1 MAINVC
7 IIGAGPAGIGC
18 ARRLLSSS
26 EQLNITIMDGG
37 NDLKT
42 RVRKGEM
49 ADVISGFGGAGAFS
63 DRKISVP
70 PAGSGILERCKTNDL
85 RDTYL
90 EELDWIENSVDT
102 SKDKIRQL
110 KDVVREYF
118 AANKEYHYSEG
129 LKQYSTI
136 CLANFEEAYNWLES
150 YEKFFNKHK
159 NLTIKYNT
167 IVNKIEKINNKYMV
181 YHNAFMQVF
190 DYIVI
195 CTGRFG
201 SMQKIIPNLETILK
215 RLEIGVRLVID
226 HESDLYRAIMEC
238 QEKNKL
244 CVDPKYIVNKNYN
257 IIGYNTAVEFRTFCV
272 CINGYTVKSTDVNSN
287 MSTYSGSSSF
297 NEYELRKNKKHIAV
311 GSNMG
316 IMMRIKTSDLLYN
329 NYEAFLEEIKEKC
342 KSTEQSEITINMNN
356 MSEYVD
362 TITKYFPKELAFPL
376 IDGIG
381 TLISTITMKP
391 TNNITIRL
399 PCVEGVCRYPKL
411 DDITMM
417 STSHN
422 NLFFAGDIVG
432 HTRGLLQ
439 GFVMGNIVGKNIIT
453 KTRGNNIYKI
463 WMEIKSMQW
472 EDIDKLWYIIAYN
485 NQNQIEYKCY
495 KGNGSLYIV
504 PINDMVKMDGY
515 SVIITTANNNY
526 NNKKNDMDTLVGMM
540 SGPNAIENIYDKLVY
555 YNDVLSDTILVHFKS
570 MTDAM
575 NFGEIIKIFTKL
587 QGITFIKNTSIDKNP
602 LQMKDVYLNNCT
614 QNDIIERILNAKQY
628 MYFITSNPNKT
639 HEINKMIKDKS
650 IYIFTLGRKPSYSTI
665 PIFTEESNISNIN
678 NYNGVVF
685 SKLIDIIGLDNVVKC
700 YNNEKCRF
708 SSIITCY
715 HNGDITKYEH
725 YIEGIIVERKGDN
738 GFGWDPIFY
747 YPEMNMT
754 FGEMTTEM
762 KNKYSPRIKTLTQ
775 FLNSF

>member
-1 MAINVC
+1 MPINIC

-18 ARRLLSSS
+18 AKRLLSERSDS
-26 EQLNITIMDGG
+26 LTVTIMDGG

-90 EELDWIENSVDT
+90 EELDWIENSVST
-102 SKDKIRQL
+102 SKDKIKQL
-110 KDVVREYF
+110 KQVVKDYF
-118 AANKEYHYSEG
+118 AHNKEYHYSEG

-136 CLANFEEAYNWLES
+136 CLADFDEAYNWLES
-150 YEKFFNKHK
+150 YETFFDKHT
-159 NLTIKYNT
+159 NITIKYNT
-167 IVNKIEKINNKYMV
+167 IVKKIEQINTKYMV
-181 YHNAFMQVF
+181 YYNDYIQIF
-190 DYIVI
+190 DYVVV

-201 SMQKIIPNLETILK
+201 SMQKIIPNIETTLK

-226 HESDLYRAIMEC
+226 HKSDLYRAIMEC

-257 IIGYNTAVEFRTFCV
+257 IMGYNTAVEFRTFCV
-272 CINGYTVKSTDVNSN
+272 CIDGYTVKSTDVNSN

-297 NEYELRKNKKHIAV
+297 NEYELRKNKEHIAV

-329 NYEAFLEEIKEKC
+329 NYEAFLEEIKKKC
-342 KSTEQSEITINMNN
+342 ESTEQSEITVNMNN

-381 TLISTITMKP
+381 TLISIITMKP

-422 NLFFAGDIVG
+422 NIFFAGDIVG

-439 GFVMGNIVGKNIIT
+439 GFVMGNMVAKNIIA
-453 KTRGNNIYKI
+453 KNWGDNIYKI
-463 WMEIKSMQW
+463 WTEIKNITW
-472 EDIDKLWYIIAYN
+472 EDIDKMFYVISYH
-485 NQNQIEYKCY
+485 NQHHIEYKCY
-495 KGNGSLYIV
+495 ECNDVLSIV
-504 PINDMVKMDGY
+504 PLNDIIQMDGS
-515 SVIITTANNNY
+515 SVIIKTINTNY
-526 NNKKNDMDTLVGMM
+526 NDKKKFMDMVVNMM
-540 SGPNAIENIYDKLVY
+540 SGPNAIENIYDELVY
-555 YNDVLSDTILVHFKS
+555 YNDVLSDNILV
-570 MTDAM
+570 
-575 NFGEIIKIFTKL
+575 L
-587 QGITFIKNTSIDKNP
+587 QIWW
-602 LQMKDVYLNNCT
+602 M
-614 QNDIIERILNAKQY
+614 
-628 MYFITSNPNKT
+628 
-639 HEINKMIKDKS
+639 
-650 IYIFTLGRKPSYSTI
+650 
-665 PIFTEESNISNIN
+665 
-678 NYNGVVF
+678 
-685 SKLIDIIGLDNVVKC
+685 SKLLKVKW
-700 YNNEKCRF
+700 K
-708 SSIITCY
+708 
-715 HNGDITKYEH
+715 
-725 YIEGIIVERKGDN
+725 
-738 GFGWDPIFY
+738 
-747 YPEMNMT
+747 
-754 FGEMTTEM
+754 
-762 KNKYSPRIKTLTQ
+762 
-775 FLNSF
+775 